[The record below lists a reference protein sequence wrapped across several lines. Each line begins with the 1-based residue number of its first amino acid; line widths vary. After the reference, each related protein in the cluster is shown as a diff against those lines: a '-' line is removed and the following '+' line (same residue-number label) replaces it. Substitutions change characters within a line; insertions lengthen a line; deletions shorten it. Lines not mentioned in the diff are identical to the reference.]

1 MADGPGGAEPE
12 GDFELPGGVNR
23 DDSPPDPGL
32 GVGYSGEDLD
42 DVSPPVFHDGALP
55 VGYEFDSLVPHLGV
69 DSGGGDGPD
78 VAPLF
83 EFDTALD
90 LHDDPAN
97 HLHGDGHDAGHD
109 DPGDDHHGALEFD
122 L

>member
-1 MADGPGGAEPE
+1 MADGLGGATPE
-12 GDFELPGGVNR
+12 GDFELPGDGDR

-32 GVGYSGEDLD
+32 AVGFSGEDLD

-55 VGYEFDSLVPHLGV
+55 VGYEFDSLVPHLGA
-69 DSGGGDGPD
+69 D

-83 EFDTALD
+83 EFDAAPD
-90 LHDDPAN
+90 VHDDPS
-97 HLHGDGHDAGHD
+97 HHVHGDGHEAGHD
-109 DPGDDHHGALEFD
+109 DPGDDHHGGLEID